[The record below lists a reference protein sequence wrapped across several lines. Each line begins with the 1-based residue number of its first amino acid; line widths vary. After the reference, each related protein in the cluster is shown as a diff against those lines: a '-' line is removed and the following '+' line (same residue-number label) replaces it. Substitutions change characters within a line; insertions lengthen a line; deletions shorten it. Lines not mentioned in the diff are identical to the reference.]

1 MNHKNSFK
9 SAVFLVFF
17 LLLIAPTGKTEPVK
31 VGHVTAELISEVKS
45 IQPGHPFW
53 VGLHLK
59 MDEHWHVYWR
69 NPGDAGTPP
78 TIEWDLP
85 EGFTAGEIRW
95 PYPETIMLGP
105 LANYGYNDEVILPI
119 KITPPDK
126 MDGGKITLNASA
138 DWLVCREA
146 CIPGEA
152 DLSIDLPISKSIPVY
167 NRQSAELINA
177 ALQKLPIESPGLIAS
192 AKWNPDNIILTVKL
206 PENTNPELS
215 EIYFYPF
222 ERGVIA
228 HAANQLYDYDKG
240 ILSLT
245 ISRDPNVGTK
255 PDTLKGILYNDSGW
269 RGQDSEKALMV
280 SAVEN
285 NNAPAGVAAA
295 STSGISSFWIAILFA
310 FAGGIILN
318 LMPCVLPVL
327 SLKIMGFVQQ
337 SQESRKKSL
346 AHGLIFTSG
355 VLVSFW
361 ILAGALLALQAGGA
375 SLGWGFQLQSPGFLI
390 ILSGFLFLFGLNM
403 LGVFEIGTSMTGVGS
418 GAAAKSGWFGS
429 FLNGVTAT
437 IVATPCTAPFMGS
450 ALGYSLAQPP
460 IIALMIFTALG
471 LGMATPYII
480 LSGFPRLLKF
490 LPKPGAWMETL
501 KQVMGFLLIATVIWL
516 AWVLSIQAGS
526 TAVVALL
533 ATLFMLGL
541 GAWIMGKWGTLAVSK
556 LKRTTA
562 YTVFVVLLGI
572 GIGFGLVGISF
583 SSPTSAQA
591 LEHEGSLQWQPY
603 SAETVAQ
610 LRQSGKPVLIDFT
623 AAWCLSCQVNE
634 RVAFGSQEVRD
645 KIDRLGIT
653 TVKAD
658 WTSRDENI
666 TKALAE
672 YGRNS
677 VPFYVIY
684 GKNSADP
691 IILPEILTPAIVLDA
706 LDRIDESQQDRTM

>member
-1 MNHKNSFK
+1 MNYKYTLK
-9 SAVFLVFF
+9 ATAFLF
-17 LLLIAPTGKTEPVK
+17 LAILFVSQIGNTEPVK
-31 VGHVTAELISEVKS
+31 VGHVTADLISEVES

-78 TIEWDLP
+78 SIDWTLP
-85 EGFTAGEIRW
+85 DGFTAGEIQW

-105 LANYGYNDEVILPI
+105 LANYGYNDEVVFPI
-119 KITPPDK
+119 KITPPKNIDSHEINLSAK
-126 MDGGKITLNASA
+126 A

-146 CIPGEA
+146 CIPGQAE
-152 DLSIDLPISKSIPVY
+152 LTFNLPVSDSPPRF
-167 NRQSAELINA
+167 NMQSAELINA
-177 ALQKLPIESPGLIAS
+177 AREKLPIKSPGWYVS
-192 AKWNPDNIILTVKL
+192 AEWNQKNIILTVKS
-206 PENTNPELS
+206 PDNFDPTIENV
-215 EIYFYPF
+215 YFYPF
-222 ERGVIA
+222 KRGVIA
-228 HAANQLYDYDKG
+228 HVDNQLVDISEG
-240 ILSLT
+240 ILSIT
-245 ISRDPNVGTK
+245 IPRDPNVGLK
-255 PDTLKGILYNDSGW
+255 PDTLKGILFTESGW
-269 RGQDSEKALMV
+269 RGEGSEKAVLI
-280 SAVEN
+280 SAVEAN
-285 NNAPAGVAAA
+285 RADGMAAA
-295 STSGISSFWIAILFA
+295 SASGVSSFWIAILFA
-310 FAGGIILN
+310 FFGGIILN

-337 SQESRKKSL
+337 SKESRKKSL

-355 VLVSFW
+355 VLISFW
-361 ILAGALLALQAGGA
+361 ILAGVLLALQAGGE

-403 LGVFEIGTSMTGVGS
+403 LGVFEIGTSMTGMASGGS
-418 GAAAKSGWFGS
+418 AKNGWFGS
-429 FLNGVTAT
+429 FLKGVTAT

-471 LGMATPYII
+471 LGMAFPYIV
-480 LSGFPRLLKF
+480 LSAFPGLLKF

-516 AWVLSIQAGS
+516 AWVLSIQAGA

-533 ATLFMLGL
+533 ATLFMLGV
-541 GAWIMGKWGTLAVSK
+541 GAWIMGKWGTLAASRM
-556 LKRTTA
+556 KRTTA
-562 YTVFVVLLGI
+562 YTVFAITLGI
-572 GIGFGLVGISF
+572 GIGFGLIGISF
-583 SSPTSAQA
+583 SSPTSAEA
-591 LEHEGSLQWQPY
+591 LEHEGSLDWQPY
-603 SAETVAQ
+603 SAETVSQ
-610 LRQSGKPVLIDFT
+610 LRESGKPVFIDFT

-634 RVAFGSQEVRD
+634 RVAFSSRKVLE
-645 KIDRLGIT
+645 KIDQLGIA

-672 YGRNS
+672 FGRNS
-677 VPFYVIY
+677 VPFYVLY

-706 LDRIDESQQDRTM
+706 LDRIDESQN